1 MVGIPLGK
9 IGGVSLWAPP
19 LPQRNFSELGLPVS
33 LKDMAST
40 VAGRSNDGD
49 APGDRASPVLSEPI
63 AVNPSRLC
71 PIREVFSLLRLAKGL
86 AATILW
92 QLISITIHLI
102 LS

>member
-49 APGDRASPVLSEPI
+49 VTGDRASPVLSELM
-63 AVNPSRLC
+63 AGNPSNLL
-71 PIREVFSLLRLAKGL
+71 PIRGGVSPDGL
-86 AATILW
+86 AAAILW